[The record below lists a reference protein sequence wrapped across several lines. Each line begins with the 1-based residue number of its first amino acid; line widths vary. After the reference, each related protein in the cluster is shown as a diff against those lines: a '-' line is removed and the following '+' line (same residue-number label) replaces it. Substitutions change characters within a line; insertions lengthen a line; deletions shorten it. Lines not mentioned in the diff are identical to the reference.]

1 LRVLQSVDGLDVV
14 DLEDEGE
21 DQWVNVEAMD
31 TTDEGHV
38 EGQTGGPP
46 QRVHRQSI
54 MFIMLITSCHVH
66 YSDMI

>member
-21 DQWVNVEAMD
+21 DRWVNVEAMD

-46 QRVHRQSI
+46 DTMADARRL
-54 MFIMLITSCHVH
+54 FK
-66 YSDMI
+66 